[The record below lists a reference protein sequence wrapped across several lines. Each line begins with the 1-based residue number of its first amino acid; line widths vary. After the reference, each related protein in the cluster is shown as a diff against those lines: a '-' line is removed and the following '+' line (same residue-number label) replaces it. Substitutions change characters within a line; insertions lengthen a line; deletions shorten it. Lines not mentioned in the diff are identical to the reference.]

1 MWYLPTEVKRSSNIS
16 SGQQARSETY
26 KTREGRRYD
35 VTLASHR
42 SFFFYLLYVPS
53 LRALPCQVEPNWSGV
68 SEYTYGVHSCNV
80 YKTLTCE
87 PNICNPL
94 PRRNERPFFIAR
106 QQNATALRSL
116 SQPHPSPCLAHVL
129 IGVECLS
136 LHCTYVVHRCS
147 MYKTL
152 TYMNKT
158 LPL

>member
-116 SQPHPSPCLAHVL
+116 SQPHLSPCLA
-129 IGVECLS
+129 CLFDAPT
-136 LHCTYVVHRCS
+136 HAA
-147 MYKTL
+147 
-152 TYMNKT
+152 
-158 LPL
+158 LPQCPLGLRLSNGMQRSCGNPRL